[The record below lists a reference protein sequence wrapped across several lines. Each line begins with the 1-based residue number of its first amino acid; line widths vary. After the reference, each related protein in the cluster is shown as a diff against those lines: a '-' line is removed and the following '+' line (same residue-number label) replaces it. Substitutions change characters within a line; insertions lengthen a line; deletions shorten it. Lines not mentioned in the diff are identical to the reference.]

1 MNEFMIL
8 FKHELKTQFPLKPQ
22 KGKRI
27 DILGTLLS
35 VLMVFLI
42 AAVFVTLLAS
52 VVENYALVKINR
64 VSDPIARTEEMLSV
78 CYLGV
83 IAALTL
89 ASLENMRRTLTEQR
103 YKEIFL
109 RMPVKHETIF
119 YSKLLTLLISNYAL
133 ALLLIAAVNV
143 IFYISAPLEPTF
155 WLMSIFV
162 WLFMPIAAFLFA
174 TLLLIPYIKLME
186 FISSRY
192 LILFVTVTSL
202 VMGAFLVYSRLLG
215 AVQSLLETGS
225 IKYLFNEKFI
235 NTLGALLKWGYPANC
250 FAGIALSRRLLVSF
264 AAALG
269 ISAIAVIAV
278 YFISKKLFF
287 ATLYKNETKSGF
299 VRRRE
304 QKRKLP
310 PILSL
315 MKKEFISIFR
325 DPKSLFS
332 YFAIAASMPLMIYC
346 CYTLFESLILNMLG
360 MRVDFPLALIVVL
373 IFTILTNT
381 FSANNVTREGAA
393 AMKVKVFP
401 VKASTILLSKVLL
414 CDTVSSLSII
424 ASVIV
429 LGAASS
435 LGFVNCLA
443 ITLIAIAFS
452 TAEILIATRMD
463 LGGARLSSS
472 LAEMKSASN
481 RTIAKVVTL
490 GIILALA
497 AGLLS
502 LVAYIFAG
510 GSKLP
515 FISELGLTMAHAYL
529 LPSAIAA
536 LYLGIAVTYY
546 AFRIDKG
553 LEALT
558 L

>member
-42 AAVFVTLLAS
+42 VAVFVTLLAS

-235 NTLGALLKWGYPANC
+235 NTLGALLNWGYPANC

-264 AAALG
+264 AVALG

-401 VKASTILLSKVLL
+401 VKASE
-414 CDTVSSLSII
+414 
-424 ASVIV
+424 
-429 LGAASS
+429 
-435 LGFVNCLA
+435 
-443 ITLIAIAFS
+443 IT
-452 TAEILIATRMD
+452 
-463 LGGARLSSS
+463 
-472 LAEMKSASN
+472 
-481 RTIAKVVTL
+481 
-490 GIILALA
+490 
-497 AGLLS
+497 
-502 LVAYIFAG
+502 
-510 GSKLP
+510 
-515 FISELGLTMAHAYL
+515 
-529 LPSAIAA
+529 
-536 LYLGIAVTYY
+536 
-546 AFRIDKG
+546 
-553 LEALT
+553 
-558 L
+558 